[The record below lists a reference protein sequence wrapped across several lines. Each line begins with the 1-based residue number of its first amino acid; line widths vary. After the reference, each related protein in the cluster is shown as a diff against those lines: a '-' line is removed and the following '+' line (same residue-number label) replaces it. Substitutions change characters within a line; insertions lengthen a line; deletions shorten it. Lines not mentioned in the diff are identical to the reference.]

1 MLYYD
6 RIEVSEEIDINKT
19 SALKE
24 YDICHY
30 WYFLDKVFKFQQYIC
45 NGCHNVL
52 MISIN
57 FNDFAVLNTDGA
69 DYCYIINRT
78 SERDALNLLKNADLT
93 KKKGV
98 LYR

>member
-30 WYFLDKVFKFQQYIC
+30 WYFLVKVFKFQQYIC

-78 SERDALNLLKNADLT
+78 SESDALNLLKNADLT

>member
-45 NGCHNVL
+45 NGCHKVL

-78 SERDALNLLKNADLT
+78 SESDALNLLKNADLT

>member
-24 YDICHY
+24 YDICH
-30 WYFLDKVFKFQQYIC
+30 C

-69 DYCYIINRT
+69 DYCCIFNRT
-78 SERDALNLLKNADLT
+78 SESNALNLLKNADFT

-98 LYR
+98 LYS

>member
-30 WYFLDKVFKFQQYIC
+30 WYFLDKVLKFQQYIC

-78 SERDALNLLKNADLT
+78 SESDALNLLKNADLT

>member
-30 WYFLDKVFKFQQYIC
+30 WYFLDKVLKFQQYIC

-57 FNDFAVLNTDGA
+57 FNDFAVLNTDSA

-78 SERDALNLLKNADLT
+78 SESDALNLLKNADLT